1 MKKILTIFILLIL
14 ILPIYSQDINQKR
27 ILDFDLNSDLDKL
40 KKVGYGEKELRI
52 LGVILKERIN
62 ENKNIDTLTVE
73 NCLPLILKHKL
84 YNSDFIKSVGKKDDS
99 NERDKLIQ
107 FNDLPILENIDKID
121 YGIILFCS
129 TGSINCDRFLTD
141 LNSNIGIQFL
151 EKNKLYYYDL
161 FKKEQFDYLA
171 KKQKELL
178 DSNAQPHFAV
188 VKNGKIINDFIGY
201 RKLSELIDKLNN

>member
-1 MKKILTIFILLIL
+1 MKKILTTFLLLIL
-14 ILPIYSQDINQKR
+14 ILPIYSQDISQKR

-40 KKVGYGEKELRI
+40 KKVGYGEKELRV
-52 LGVILKERIN
+52 LGVILTERIN

-84 YNSDFIKSVGKKDDS
+84 YNSDFMKSAGKKDDS

-107 FNDLPILENIDKID
+107 FNDLTILENIDKIE

-129 TGSINCDRFLTD
+129 TSSINCDRFLTD
-141 LNSNIGIQFL
+141 LNSDIGIQFL

-161 FKKEQFDYLA
+161 FKKEQFDYLV
-171 KKQKELL
+171 KKQKEFL

-201 RKLSELIDKLNN
+201 RKLSELIDKLNK